1 MKKAFTLIE
10 LLVTST
16 IIMIMLGVTIT
27 YSQKGESVNKVN
39 RAMERLAF
47 DMRRISNLSMQTRQ
61 IDDKKICG
69 WGIYFDSKLTDRYM
83 IFSDFCDPNTT
94 LGDKIFSEE
103 EIQEVIKLNMNVVI
117 KGTDIDL
124 VMFLPP
130 EPRVEIYDLNSNLT
144 NEGKVVLTS
153 QNGTYSKTLNINQL
167 GKIDTSN

>member
-27 YSQKGESVNKVN
+27 YSQKGESINKVN

-83 IFSDFCDPNTT
+83 IFSDFCDTNTT
-94 LGDKIFSEE
+94 LGDKMFSED
-103 EIQEVIKLNMNVVI
+103 EIQEVVKLNMNVVI
-117 KGTDIDL
+117 KGTDMSF
-124 VMFLPP
+124 VMYLPP
-130 EPRVEIYDLNSNLT
+130 EPRVEIYDLNSNLV
-144 NEGKVVLTS
+144 NEGKVVLSS
-153 QNGTYSKTLNINQL
+153 QNGSYSKTLNINQL
-167 GKIDTSN
+167 GRIDTSN